1 MSLKP
6 QTFDP
11 VPAET
16 ARITKAAF
24 PQGNTYIQRRDVFGT
39 LYEDESVVPLL
50 ASRGQPAMAPACLA
64 RVTVMQFAEGLSD
77 RQAAKAVRGRI
88 DWKYALGLELTEPG
102 FDASVLSEFRPRL
115 LAGQAE
121 A

>member
-24 PQGNTYIQRRDVFGT
+24 PQGNTYIQMRDVFGT
-39 LYEDESVVPLL
+39 L
-50 ASRGQPAMAPACLA
+50 
-64 RVTVMQFAEGLSD
+64 
-77 RQAAKAVRGRI
+77 
-88 DWKYALGLELTEPG
+88 
-102 FDASVLSEFRPRL
+102 
-115 LAGQAE
+115 
-121 A
+121 

>member
-24 PQGNTYIQRRDVFGT
+24 PQGNTYITDGVSLIQT
-39 LYEDESVVPLL
+39 NKNHSSY
-50 ASRGQPAMAPACLA
+50 
-64 RVTVMQFAEGLSD
+64 
-77 RQAAKAVRGRI
+77 
-88 DWKYALGLELTEPG
+88 
-102 FDASVLSEFRPRL
+102 
-115 LAGQAE
+115 
-121 A
+121 